1 VAASPFP
8 VLLNLNWILNLNLN
22 FLTRRSE
29 LALELLGEI
38 LHDLL
43 DLLLRA
49 RHHRDESRPGRL
61 ALPRLWQ
68 PQLARVHFTTTTA
81 RPELPLNGR
90 IAGPTQGETI
100 SV

>member
-8 VLLNLNWILNLNLN
+8 VRVNTLKA
-22 FLTRRSE
+22 RRSE
-29 LALELLGEI
+29 LAPGTPGTD

-43 DLLLRA
+43 DSLLRA
-49 RHHRDESRPGRL
+49 RHRDESRPRRL

>member
-8 VLLNLNWILNLNLN
+8 VRVNLNWNLN
-22 FLTRRSE
+22 FLARRSE
-29 LALELLGEI
+29 LAPGTPGRD

-43 DLLLRA
+43 DSLLRA
-49 RHHRDESRPGRL
+49 RHHRDESRPRRL

>member
-1 VAASPFP
+1 VVVAASPFP
-8 VLLNLNWILNLNLN
+8 VRVNTLWRVVL
-22 FLTRRSE
+22 SSP
-29 LALELLGEI
+29 LELGTD

-43 DLLLRA
+43 DSLLRA
-49 RHHRDESRPGRL
+49 RHRDESRPRRL